1 MDSLKT
7 NFKKLTRQDKQ
18 KKLYQFVEQLDH
30 WDETLHKLK
39 VFLEKNT
46 TVNENFLIDTYFDL
60 LDFAKAIRENNNKK
74 VSLKFKS
81 IQEKLKN
88 MAKVEDEE
96 HTKADDILNMIE

>member
-1 MDSLKT
+1 MGSLKA
-7 NFKKLTRQDKQ
+7 NFKKLDKQEKQ

-46 TVNENFLIDTYFDL
+46 TVNEDFLIDTYFDL
-60 LDFAKAIRENNNKK
+60 LDFAKAIKEDNNKK
-74 VSLKFKS
+74 MSLKFKS
-81 IQEKLKN
+81 VQEKLKN
-88 MAKVEDEE
+88 IAKVEDEE